1 MNLYFS
7 DEEIQNSPS
16 RKDGISFEI
25 EDNLRRYGTEVIQ
38 EAGIL
43 LELPQATTVT
53 GQVIFQRFYCR
64 KSLKEYDVK
73 TLAMGSLFVS
83 TKFTEPQRKIR
94 DILNVFTLIWQKKE
108 GLPIDYIDT
117 TKQAYWDLK
126 GDVIAAEFD
135 ILKEF
140 GFLMYVDLPHKYI
153 LNYMKLLERSKEL
166 AQKSWNYLN
175 DSMRT
180 TITIQ
185 YKPESIAASSIF
197 LASRILGTQLPE
209 EPYPWWELFDTTK
222 EEIELISFE
231 INNLYSKPSAYYIDV
246 FNPTNSEAASPITN
260 NTTTTTTTTTKTTT
274 T

>member
-25 EDNLRRYGTEVIQ
+25 EDNLRRYGVEVIQ

-53 GQVIFQRFYCR
+53 GQVIFHRFYCR

-83 TKFTEPQRKIR
+83 TKFAEPPRKIR

-108 GLPIDYIDT
+108 GLPIEYIDT

-140 GFLMYVDLPHKYI
+140 GFLMFVDLPHKYI

-180 TITIQ
+180 TVTIQ
-185 YKPESIAASSIF
+185 YKPESIAAASIF
-197 LASRILGTQLPE
+197 LASRMLGTQLPE

-231 INNLYSKPSAYYIDV
+231 INKLYSKSPPYYIDV
-246 FNPTNSEAASPITN
+246 FNPTNSDTASPITS
-260 NTTTTTTTTTKTTT
+260 NTTTTTTTTTNDTT
-274 T
+274 